1 MSGTVLIL
9 GATSAIA
16 RGSAEAFARRGYDL
30 FLAGRDSDEL
40 DRDAED
46 LRIRFQVKVQ
56 TGQFDAADY
65 ASHPEFLKTVLG
77 SVDELSGVLLAFGYL
92 GEQEK
97 AAGEW
102 SEANRIIQLNYTGA
116 VSITNLCATQLRA
129 QGHGFIAGIASVA
142 GDRGRQS
149 NYIYGSAKG
158 AFALYLQ
165 GLRNALFPSG
175 VHVMTI
181 KPGFVDT
188 AMTYGMPGL
197 FLVARPTTVGE
208 AIARAV
214 DKKRN
219 TLYVPWFWWGIM
231 TIIRSIPE
239 NLFKRLKL

>member
-16 RGSAEAFARRGYDL
+16 RGSAAAFARRGYNL
-30 FLAGRDSDEL
+30 FLAGRDVDEL
-40 DRDAED
+40 ERDAAD
-46 LRIRFQVKVQ
+46 LRIRFNTEVR
-56 TGQFDAADY
+56 TGLFDAADP
-65 ASHPEFLKTVLG
+65 ASHQAFLDTVTG
-77 SVDELSGVLLAFGYL
+77 GEDELAGVLIAFGYL

-97 AAGEW
+97 AAGDW
-102 SEANRIIQLNYTGA
+102 AEANRIIQLNYAGA
-116 VSITNLCATQLRA
+116 VSIANLCASHLQQL
-129 QGHGFIAGIASVA
+129 GSGFIAGIASVA

-149 NYIYGSAKG
+149 NYLYGSAKG
-158 AFALYLQ
+158 AFATYLQ

-175 VHVMTI
+175 VHVLTI

-197 FLVARPTTVGE
+197 FLVAQPAAVGE

-214 DKKRN
+214 AKKRN
-219 TLYVPWFWWGIM
+219 VLYVPWFWWGIM

-239 NLFKRLKL
+239 SLFKRLKL